1 MCGVSGR
8 CEDLPVEEEYLKELE
23 KWMDSSSQF
32 FQTKTEGLSICEK
45 QLQLLTIK
53 CSSIQLKRNEVQVVG
68 RSISAQLRPEVKSLY
83 QRAVKAQDALEKTRS
98 RASTMVGRIEKMATD
113 ELQVRLA
120 VQNMTRMGGVEKV
133 RVMLLANVERNRKEA
148 ESVMAQVRQQFDS
161 VVMSCDQLEKELE
174 KEKEYADRKQL
185 LQDIN
190 DIDQIY
196 SSCVTV
202 TSRDFK
208 DFESIASSLT
218 TMQKNFA
225 DFQNRMD
232 EMRKERQRDSCS
244 RSLSPR
250 SVDNS
255 EAATEVAL
263 PCIKGWTC
271 TICGI
276 VNDNSTV
283 VCDGCFHRHIC
294 SVCWREC
301 VGTSNVNSMP
311 LKTNKSCSILLKSGS
326 NSGGR

>member
-1 MCGVSGR
+1 M
-8 CEDLPVEEEYLKELE
+8 EEEYLKELE

-32 FQTKTEGLSICEK
+32 FQTKTECLSICEK

-53 CSSIQLKRNEVQVVG
+53 CSSIQLKRGEVQVVG
-68 RSISAQLRPEVKSLY
+68 RSVSAQLRPEVRSLY

-232 EMRKERQRDSCS
+232 EMRKERQRDSHN

-255 EAATEVAL
+255 EMATEVAL

>member
-1 MCGVSGR
+1 MAALKEQLKAKSESLDAVK
-8 CEDLPVEEEYLKELE
+8 KELE
-23 KWMDSSSQF
+23 E
-32 FQTKTEGLSICEK
+32 TK
-45 QLQLLTIK
+45 
-53 CSSIQLKRNEVQVVG
+53 
-68 RSISAQLRPEVKSLY
+68 KSMET
-83 QRAVKAQDALEKTRS
+83 K
-98 RASTMVGRIEKMATD
+98 
-113 ELQVRLA
+113 
-120 VQNMTRMGGVEKV
+120 
-133 RVMLLANVERNRKEA
+133 KEA
-148 ESVMAQVRQQFDS
+148 YEKNVSELNAKLKETEESVKEWKERAKKTKEE
-161 VVMSCDQLEKELE
+161 LEETKKEKEEAMKKEEELE

-276 VNDNSTV
+276 VNDTSTV
-283 VCDGCFHRHIC
+283 VCDGCFHRHIW
-294 SVCWREC
+294 SVCWREG